1 MIFQSLLKFET
12 VILMICKQLQGKY
25 VHYNVASLDYI
36 ILIKNVQFEKQSI
49 CHSLSHG
56 LRPII
61 TNKLFKNRIKC
72 DKSKNLRL
80 YSNIPGLTK
89 TISYLK
95 TFQIHWF
102 HEKLILIQMY
112 VLKDLVCLFTFSK
125 KTTKPSDI

>member
-1 MIFQSLLKFET
+1 MIW
-12 VILMICKQLQGKY
+12 KQLQGKY

-56 LRPII
+56 LFLII
-61 TNKLFKNRIKC
+61 TNKFFKNRIKC

-102 HEKLILIQMY
+102 IIFFHEKLILN

>member
-1 MIFQSLLKFET
+1 
-12 VILMICKQLQGKY
+12 MICKQLQGKY
-25 VHYNVASLDYI
+25 VHYNVASLNYI

-56 LRPII
+56 LFLII
-61 TNKLFKNRIKC
+61 TNKFFKNRIKC

-95 TFQIHWF
+95 TFQIHWLIFF

>member
-1 MIFQSLLKFET
+1 MICQSLLKFKT
-12 VILMICKQLQGKY
+12 NFDDMKTIMY

-56 LRPII
+56 LFLII
-61 TNKLFKNRIKC
+61 TNKFFKNRIKC

-95 TFQIHWF
+95 TFQIH
-102 HEKLILIQMY
+102 
-112 VLKDLVCLFTFSK
+112 
-125 KTTKPSDI
+125 